1 MKWIGILGT
10 AGRRKAGAS
19 NGGKDRVDW
28 LELAKREQVAV
39 KLDSA
44 DGKLNQMRMIGLME
58 DELRLLKAVKP
69 LVEPHLDEVT
79 AAYYDT
85 ITKVESVKRLIN
97 THSSVEQLRKLLH
110 AHLEQ
115 MFDGVIDAGYLQRRE
130 RVAMAHIRIGLET
143 RWYMGA
149 FQALEQSLFRIVNRQ
164 VHDGEQARLICT
176 TISKML
182 NFEQQLVL
190 EAYQAENERMLEDTH
205 RRVKDEIKAKIA
217 EASREAAVTTEQIA
231 ETLQVL
237 ADSSREVNHSF
248 LATAG
253 KMRQTAEWAASGKAK
268 MDELATDM
276 NRLAGLADE
285 LGRSFGAFLHSLE
298 SVNNMVALVEQVA
311 DQTKLLA
318 LNAAIEAA
326 RAGVAGAGFQVV
338 ASEVRKLSENAKGGI
353 GEIQGMVMRLGEQ
366 SAAAAAGIRQAMAF
380 IRETRGESEE
390 ANDVFDRIMA
400 ATQDNAAEIGRVEV
414 ELANLDAAFQQ
425 IGAAARQMAAM
436 VDTLHEATKNL

>member
-1 MKWIGILGT
+1 
-10 AGRRKAGAS
+10 
-19 NGGKDRVDW
+19 
-28 LELAKREQVAV
+28 
-39 KLDSA
+39 
-44 DGKLNQMRMIGLME
+44 
-58 DELRLLKAVKP
+58 
-69 LVEPHLDEVT
+69 
-79 AAYYDT
+79 
-85 ITKVESVKRLIN
+85 
-97 THSSVEQLRKLLH
+97 
-110 AHLEQ
+110 
-115 MFDGVIDAGYLQRRE
+115 
-130 RVAMAHIRIGLET
+130 
-143 RWYMGA
+143 
-149 FQALEQSLFRIVNRQ
+149 
-164 VHDGEQARLICT
+164 
-176 TISKML
+176 
-182 NFEQQLVL
+182 
-190 EAYQAENERMLEDTH
+190 
-205 RRVKDEIKAKIA
+205 
-217 EASREAAVTTEQIA
+217 
-231 ETLQVL
+231 
-237 ADSSREVNHSF
+237 
-248 LATAG
+248 
-253 KMRQTAEWAASGKAK
+253 

-380 IRETRGESEE
+380 IRETRGKSEE

-400 ATQDNAAEIGRVEV
+400 AMQDNAAEIGLVEV

>member
-217 EASREAAVTTEQIA
+217 EASRE
-231 ETLQVL
+231 
-237 ADSSREVNHSF
+237 VNHSF

-366 SAAAAAGIRQAMAF
+366 SAAAADGIRQAMAF
-380 IRETRGESEE
+380 IRETRGKSEE

-400 ATQDNAAEIGRVEV
+400 AMQDNAAEIGRVEV